1 MQIDRKDSHDI
12 EIGVT
17 GGQEKVR
24 DTTICITDGQGKV
37 CHYKGIDITCR

>member
-1 MQIDRKDSHDI
+1 MQIDRNSHDI

-24 DTTICITDGQGKV
+24 DTRT
-37 CHYKGIDITCR
+37 GIIGGR